1 MNENTNNDNGRI
13 LYLSENVTN
22 SSIKSVAEKILEYI
36 HFDNNNDN
44 KLKNFK
50 REPIHLYIQ
59 SFGGSIYD
67 MYALID
73 IILTSKTPIYTYC
86 FYAMSAGS
94 MIFMA
99 GHERFVYENSTIM
112 IHQMSCSTWGK
123 YLDLKIDQKENDRI
137 QKRMN
142 KFILSRTKIGKKK
155 YYEHFNNKEDWYI
168 DAKKAL
174 KLGIATKI
182 IK

>member
-73 IILTSKTPIYTYC
+73 IILTCKTPIYT
-86 FYAMSAGS
+86 
-94 MIFMA
+94 
-99 GHERFVYENSTIM
+99 N
-112 IHQMSCSTWGK
+112 
-123 YLDLKIDQKENDRI
+123 
-137 QKRMN
+137 
-142 KFILSRTKIGKKK
+142 
-155 YYEHFNNKEDWYI
+155 YYRCRN
-168 DAKKAL
+168 
-174 KLGIATKI
+174 
-182 IK
+182 